1 MPEYQY
7 SGVDREGKKSS
18 AKLQA
23 SNEGELRMILRS
35 KGIRPTKIA
44 KAGLANQDLG
54 ALIKGD
60 SISTENL
67 VIFTR
72 QFQVLI
78 SSGIPIVQAL
88 DILTEQQGD
97 KRIKG
102 VMLTLKDRV
111 SSGNFLWEAMASYP
125 KIFPT
130 LYTAL
135 VRAGEASGAIDS
147 ILKRL
152 SIYLED
158 AERLKKTIKSAMMY
172 PVIVTCIGI
181 GVVALMM
188 VFVIPKFEALLTNA
202 GQALPLPTLVVVN
215 ISHFMINYLWYII
228 GGTVAAIYSFL
239 KFKKSKEGSAILD
252 RLLFRAPIF
261 GNLMQKAGIA
271 RFART
276 MQTLLASGVNLIDA
290 IDICKTT
297 IGNAVLEKAVGTI
310 RAEVENGRTLGSVL
324 TGLTVFPA
332 MATQMISVGES
343 TGNIDNMLGKVADF
357 YEEEVQVMVNGMTKL
372 IEPIVLVFLGGTVG
386 GILIAMY
393 LPIFQ
398 IAGAM

>member
-1 MPEYQY
+1 MPDYVY

-35 KGIRPTKIA
+35 KGIRPTKIS

-158 AERLKKTIKSAMMY
+158 AERLKKTIKSALMY

-181 GVVALMM
+181 GVIALMM
-188 VFVIPKFEALLTNA
+188 VFVIPKFESLLTNA
-202 GQALPLPTLVVVN
+202 GQSLPLPTAVVIS
-215 ISHFMINYLWYII
+215 ISHFMISYIWYIL
-228 GGTVAAIYSFL
+228 GGTVATIYSFL

-252 RLLFRAPIF
+252 RILFRAPLF

-276 MQTLLASGVNLIDA
+276 MQTLLSSGVNLIDA

-324 TGLTVFPA
+324 MGLTVFPP

-372 IEPIVLVFLGGTVG
+372 IEPIVLVFLGGAVG

-398 IAGAM
+398 IAGAV